1 MPRISVMKILKA
13 FVVFLISFPTLVFAC
28 GSFDYGTYYI
38 ERGYNILHEGLVGSD
53 FRRVTNSQLIPFYHD
68 KENTQLEITKKINIE
83 EWASYLNKSKA
94 DAEKII
100 YTGENTDGLDTEM
113 LQYLAFIRQVEP
125 LVDYYNSWERDKQKD
140 ILQKYNSGIEL
151 AELSMQQTQSDFLK
165 LRYFFGAMRLAHY
178 SKQYDKEQILYEKYS
193 GQLSAVKSEVQ
204 YWITALKAGMDQH
217 QGKKAQSAYQF
228 AKLFKESKTK
238 RYTAYVGFSIKSD
251 AEWKELIAL
260 CKDDD
265 EKALMNFIRA
275 LKPKANSLQE
285 LKQIYELAPNSVW
298 LDALLA
304 RELEYV
310 QFAKQIKENR
320 PGSWYSYSLDMNKRM
335 LIADVDQYD
344 VVTQKLAGQKVT
356 RRSQYIDNLSQIV
369 QQIKTEGKH
378 TDIFLAEFADVYLK
392 LLSQKPVSLED
403 VGKLQIKYVDDPR
416 VDYLESLKL
425 FVYLEHIP
433 VINPQVESEISIYL
447 ERIKKQEEGGLSFDD
462 ILAYTYIKLEPLYE
476 QEKTAFKHYISKYRG
491 VFNPD
496 NILVFEIRELKKLQ
510 EKADKNLL
518 EKQMLASVQHFLDE
532 SKNYGNATSLD
543 RIMVKKYLS
552 AGLFSKADA
561 LLASL
566 PSKIETE
573 YNPFNNV
580 LSGNNRAKSKPLD
593 THTFVKKLVSISEEI
608 AQNPE
613 NASSHYLLANAFY
626 NMSWFGNSPMLARFY
641 RATTDWSH
649 GDTNFDRAKE
659 HYELAYQTA
668 QDDEIKVKALYA
680 LEKIS
685 LNEKSMEAKRA
696 NSNFELSDYTGK
708 LLKTGIDQL
717 KSQQFG
723 EYFKKIEQYKNT
735 AYYNDV
741 IKQCA
746 VYNSRSW

>member
-1 MPRISVMKILKA
+1 MKILKTFA
-13 FVVFLISFPTLVFAC
+13 VFLISFPTLVFAC

-38 ERGYNILHEGLVGSD
+38 ERGYNILHNGLVSNE
-53 FRRVTNSQLIPFYHD
+53 FRRVTNSQLIPFYND
-68 KENTQLEITKKINIE
+68 KENKQLEITRKINIK
-83 EWASYLNKSKA
+83 EWADYLNKSKD

-100 YTGENTDGLDTEM
+100 YAGENTDGLNTEM
-113 LQYLAFIRQVEP
+113 LQYLAFIKQVEP
-125 LVDYYNSWERDKQKD
+125 LVDYDNSWDRDTQKD
-140 ILQKYNSGIEL
+140 ILQKYNAGIEL
-151 AELSMQQTQSDFLK
+151 AESSIQQTQSDFLK

-178 SKQYDKEQILYEKYS
+178 SKQYDKEQTLYEKYNNKLS
-193 GQLSAVKSEVQ
+193 GVNSEVQ
-204 YWITALKAGMDQH
+204 YWIAALKAGLDQH
-217 QGKKAQSAYQF
+217 QGKKAQAAYQF
-228 AKLFKESKTK
+228 AQLFKESKTK

-251 AEWKELIAL
+251 TEWKELMSL
-260 CKDDD
+260 CKSND

-310 QFAKQIKENR
+310 QFAKQIMENR
-320 PGSWYSYSLDMNKRM
+320 PGSWYSYSLDINKKM
-335 LIADVDQYD
+335 LISDVDQYD
-344 VVTQKLAGQKVT
+344 VVAQKLDGQKIT

-378 TDIFLAEFADVYLK
+378 NDIFLAEFADVYLK
-392 LLSQKPVSLED
+392 LLSQKQVSLED
-403 VGKLQIKYVDDPR
+403 VGKLQIKYADDPR
-416 VDYLESLKL
+416 VAYLESLKL

-433 VINPQVESEISIYL
+433 TINPQIESEISIYL
-447 ERIKKQEEGGLSFDD
+447 ERIKKQEDGGLSFED

-476 QEKTAFKHYISKYRG
+476 QEKNAFKHYISKYRG
-491 VFNPD
+491 IFNPD

-510 EKADKNLL
+510 EKTDKNLL
-518 EKQMLASVQHFLDE
+518 EKQMLASVQYFLDE
-532 SKNYGNATSLD
+532 SQNYGNATSLD
-543 RIMVKKYLS
+543 RITVKKYLS

-561 LLASL
+561 ILENL
-566 PSKIETE
+566 PSKMETE

-593 THTFVKKLVSISEEI
+593 THTFVKKLVSISDEI

-613 NASSHYLLANAFY
+613 NAGSHYLLANAYY
-626 NMSWFGNSPMLARFY
+626 NMSWFGNSPMLTRYY

-649 GDTNFDRAKE
+649 GNTNLDRAKK
-659 HYELAYQTA
+659 HYQLAYQTA
-668 QDDEIKVKALYA
+668 QDDEIKVKSLYA

-685 LNEKSMEAKRA
+685 FNEKSMEAKRI
-696 NSNFELSDYTGK
+696 NSNFELYDYTGK
-708 LLKTGIDQL
+708 LLKTGMDQL
-717 KSQQFG
+717 KAQQFG
-723 EYFKKIEQYKNT
+723 EYFKKIDQYKNT

-746 VYNSRSW
+746 IYNSSSW